1 MPMLD
6 EMDVKI
12 LRILQQDCTRPVAD
26 IGKEVGL
33 STTPCWRRIQ
43 KLEEAGVI
51 RAASPCSMRRAVNAG
66 VTVFVSIKTDQ
77 HSLAWL
83 EKFHAAVVDFP
94 EVVEFYRMSGEVDYL
109 LRVVVPD
116 IAAYDAFYKKL
127 IARIEISKVSSAFA
141 MEQIKY
147 TTALPLRFAVQ
158 RAERQ
163 AGGRPAPEPSWREPR
178 ASYMTA
184 TAPNI
189 GVPPLATL
197 KGPEWARVSCSGIA
211 DGRLPSPPIAAT
223 LGFALVEVNT
233 GLRPLHHDA
242 AVPAHRVGAIGVSR
256 RRRVHRVCGAMRL
269 DFAPYCRDITFASA
283 GMNSR

>member
-12 LRILQQDCTRPVAD
+12 LKILQQDCTRSVAD

-43 KLEEAGVI
+43 KLEEAGAI
-51 RAASPCSMRRAVNAG
+51 QRRVAILDAPQVNAG

-77 HSLAWL
+77 HSLTWL

-116 IAAYDAFYKKL
+116 IERYDAFYKRL
-127 IARIEISKVSSAFA
+127 IARIELSDVSSAFA

-147 TTALPLRFAVQ
+147 TTSLPLDYA
-158 RAERQ
+158 AE
-163 AGGRPAPEPSWREPR
+163 
-178 ASYMTA
+178 
-184 TAPNI
+184 
-189 GVPPLATL
+189 
-197 KGPEWARVSCSGIA
+197 
-211 DGRLPSPPIAAT
+211 
-223 LGFALVEVNT
+223 
-233 GLRPLHHDA
+233 
-242 AVPAHRVGAIGVSR
+242 
-256 RRRVHRVCGAMRL
+256 
-269 DFAPYCRDITFASA
+269 
-283 GMNSR
+283 